1 MRLSAGPLVLDGN
14 KTSLKSVKL
23 DGRNLRRSEYKLT
36 QTRLIIDELA
46 GRFTLKKGERF
57 ELEFRIVA

>member
-1 MRLSAGPLVLDGN
+1 MRLSAGPLVLDGDEI
-14 KTSLKSVKL
+14 SLKSVKL
-23 DGRNLRRSEYKLT
+23 DGSNLRRSEYKLV
-36 QTRLIIDELA
+36 QTRLIIDDLA